1 MAHRKLDIDGFDT
14 EQQRMA
20 EQMQYLSTKSDAE
33 VASMVD
39 QKAAS
44 VRAAITRGS
53 SVEALEK
60 ALADP
65 PYGYGLDAA
74 QSANAQLVSEV
85 LMATRA
91 QDITSVVSSLADD
104 SRDVLLK
111 YIYHGLA
118 RPAGFN
124 CGVLLSWHERVVEAG
139 GLGSIV
145 RVMSDR
151 KTI

>member
-65 PYGYGLDAA
+65 PYGHGLDAA

-85 LMATRA
+85 LMATR
-91 QDITSVVSSLADD
+91 
-104 SRDVLLK
+104 
-111 YIYHGLA
+111 
-118 RPAGFN
+118 
-124 CGVLLSWHERVVEAG
+124 
-139 GLGSIV
+139 
-145 RVMSDR
+145 
-151 KTI
+151 